1 MLWYL
6 VASEQMERS
15 GPVHAAV
22 RSAGY
27 VSEEEEEEI
36 SDEGSS
42 VEEEE
47 DGDEEG
53 LYQDA
58 VVDEEGE
65 GPPGYSH
72 PMKGNGIE
80 MGANGYAVSVFAV
93 SIFQAFTDDSYLWQA
108 EKKSYPEATGD
119 GAGANVSRRPS
130 KRQQEK
136 APEGRTPH
144 VHSDDVPAHTEAD
157 GPTSVGG
164 NHNNR
169 AAGGDAGPAPVESK
183 FQEDLE

>member
-1 MLWYL
+1 MEWWNDIRMLCARYL

-27 VSEEEEEEI
+27 VSEEEDEELE

-47 DGDEEG
+47 EEDDDG

-58 VVDEEGE
+58 VVDADEGE

-72 PMKGNGIE
+72 PLSKLDGLEIGPS
-80 MGANGYAVSVFAV
+80 GYAVCYAHACLFKSGLIYF
-93 SIFQAFTDDSYLWQA
+93 IFL
-108 EKKSYPEATGD
+108 
-119 GAGANVSRRPS
+119 
-130 KRQQEK
+130 
-136 APEGRTPH
+136 
-144 VHSDDVPAHTEAD
+144 PA
-157 GPTSVGG
+157 
-164 NHNNR
+164 
-169 AAGGDAGPAPVESK
+169 
-183 FQEDLE
+183 

>member
-1 MLWYL
+1 MMEWWNDIRMLCARYL

-27 VSEEEEEEI
+27 VSEEEEEEM

-72 PMKGNGIE
+72 PLKGNGIE
-80 MGANGYAVSVFAV
+80 MGANGYA
-93 SIFQAFTDDSYLWQA
+93 A

-144 VHSDDVPAHTEAD
+144 VHSDDAPAHTEAD